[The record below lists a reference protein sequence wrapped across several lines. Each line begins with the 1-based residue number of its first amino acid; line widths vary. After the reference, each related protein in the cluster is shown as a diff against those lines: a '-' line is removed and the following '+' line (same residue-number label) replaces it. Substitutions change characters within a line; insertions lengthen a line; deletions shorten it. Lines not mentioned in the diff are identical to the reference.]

1 MKIAISQSNYLP
13 WKGYFDLIQSVD
25 EFVFF
30 DEVQFTRRDWRNRNV
45 IRNLNKK
52 NWITVPVK
60 NKGNYKEIIS
70 NIEVYNNNWKN
81 SHLDLIKQCYS
92 KSEHFEEIYHF
103 FSGCYSN
110 IDTDKLSE
118 INKSIIIKICN
129 FLNFNTPFVDSKN
142 IDKTKNKISA
152 SERLLEICIS
162 RKANIYVS
170 GSAAKNYLDEKLF
183 NKNGGEVNWFDY
195 GNSKVYKQPFKD
207 FYENLSI
214 VDCLMNCGK
223 DKDKFLNF

>member
-92 KSEHFEEIYHF
+92 KSEHFEEIYNF

-183 NKNGGEVNWFDY
+183 NKNGVEVNWFDY

>member
-92 KSEHFEEIYHF
+92 KSEHFEEIYNF

-129 FLNFNTPFVDSKN
+129 FLNLNTPFVDSKN

-183 NKNGGEVNWFDY
+183 NKNGVEVNWFDY

>member
-92 KSEHFEEIYHF
+92 KSEHFEEVYNF

-110 IDTDKLSE
+110 LNTDKLSE

-183 NKNGGEVNWFDY
+183 NKSGVEVNWFDY